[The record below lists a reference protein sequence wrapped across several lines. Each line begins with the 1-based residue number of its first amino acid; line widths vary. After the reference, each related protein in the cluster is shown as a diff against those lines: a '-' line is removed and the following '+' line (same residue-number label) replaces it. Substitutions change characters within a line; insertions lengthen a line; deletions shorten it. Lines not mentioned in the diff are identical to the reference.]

1 MRTILGLMAA
11 CLFGIPASAQ
21 QTLSNDTTNKEKD
34 LPELIISANRTLQNR
49 MSIPQQVAAIPAS
62 KIRFGNFPT
71 MAEVLQNSGTLFVQ
85 KSQQGGGSPVIRGF
99 EASRVLLVIDDVRMN
114 NLIYRAGHLQNVITV
129 DPNILD
135 RVEVLYG
142 PSSTVY
148 GSDALG
154 GVVHLRT
161 RKPEFST
168 DGTLLAKGSGM
179 MRYASANRERTVQAN
194 VNLGKSK
201 FASLTSITYSMFDD
215 LRMGKQA
222 GSLDSVWGKRYYYV
236 ERINGKDSLVINDD
250 PYVQKFS
257 GYDQL
262 DLMQK
267 FSLKTGEHT
276 VHGLNLQY
284 STSTDIPRYDR
295 LTDPNASTTLNSAE
309 WYYGPQDRLLAAY
322 HYDRK
327 LTRGFFDA
335 ARAVLSYQY
344 VVESRHNRGF
354 GGSNRTNRVEY
365 VNVAGYTFGL
375 DRNRGPHQLRLGID
389 GQYSAV
395 NSVANRYNVNTGAL
409 SAQSTRYPDG
419 DNSMNSIAAYVTH
432 TWEVTPKFSVHD
444 GLRFTSLRLES
455 SFEDT
460 SFFPFPVSGV
470 MQENTVLAGN
480 LGVVWRP
487 DLHVKV
493 SLLGTTGFRAPNVD
507 DLAKVF
513 ESTPGEL
520 IIPNADLKPERTTS
534 GELGITLF
542 LGKNVRW
549 ENTGFYTAF
558 ADAIVT
564 DVTKFNG
571 QDSVLYDGTMSRVY
585 SNQNKQEAYIYG
597 FSSAIEIEAARDW
610 HIVGSVNYTYG
621 RVKTDTVEIPLDH
634 IPPLYG
640 RLAVRYQHEKFE
652 AEAST
657 VFNGKK
663 AIDDYNPFGEDNQQ
677 YATADGMPSWY
688 TVNLRT
694 QYRLKSFLTLQL
706 GLDNILDQNYRAFAS
721 GIQAPGRNL
730 IAAVRVNW

>member
-1 MRTILGLMAA
+1 MRNLLWLMAV
-11 CLFGIPASAQ
+11 CLLGKSASAQ
-21 QTLSNDTTNKEKD
+21 QPVSIDTSSKEKD
-34 LPELIISANRTLQNR
+34 LPELIISANRTLQDR
-49 MSIPQQVAAIPAS
+49 MSIPHQVAAIPAAR
-62 KIRFGNFPT
+62 IRFGNFPS

-129 DPNILD
+129 DPNLLD

-168 DGTLLAKGSGM
+168 DGRLLAKGSGL

-194 VNLGKSK
+194 INLGRSN

-215 LRMGKQA
+215 LRMGMQP
-222 GSLDSVWGKRYYYV
+222 GSLDSAWSKRYYYV
-236 ERINGKDSLVINDD
+236 ERIDGKDSLVRNKD

-267 FSLKTGEHT
+267 FSLKSGEHA
-276 VHGLNLQY
+276 VHGLNLQF

-295 LTDPNASTTLNSAE
+295 LTDPGANVTLNSAE
-309 WYYGPQDRLLAAY
+309 WYYGPQDRFLAAY

-327 LTRGFFDA
+327 ITRGFFDA

-344 VVESRHNRGF
+344 VVESRHSRGF
-354 GGSNRTNRVEY
+354 AAANRTNRTEY
-365 VNVAGYTFGL
+365 VNVAAYTFGL
-375 DRNRGPHQLRLGID
+375 DRNRGPHQVRLGVD

-409 SAQSTRYPDG
+409 TEQSTRYPDG
-419 DNSMNSIAAYVTH
+419 DNAMNLIAAYVTH
-432 TWEVTPKFSVHD
+432 TWEVSPCFSVHD
-444 GLRFTSLRLES
+444 GLRLTSLWLES

-470 MQENTVLAGN
+470 TQQNTVLAGN

-487 DLHVKV
+487 DLHLKI

-513 ESTPGEL
+513 ESTPGKL
-520 IIPNADLKPERTTS
+520 IIPNPDLKPERTAS
-534 GELGITLF
+534 GELGFTVF
-542 LGKNVRW
+542 LGKDIRW
-549 ENTGFYTAF
+549 ENVGFYTAF
-558 ADAIVT
+558 TDAIVT
-564 DVTKFNG
+564 DVTQFNG
-571 QDSVLYDGTMSRVY
+571 QDSVLYDGSMSRVY
-585 SNQNKQEAYIYG
+585 SSQNKQEAYLYG
-597 FSSAIEIEAARDW
+597 FSSAVEVEVGRDW

-621 RVKTDTVEIPLDH
+621 RVKTDTVDIPLDH

-640 RLAVRYQHEKFE
+640 RFAVRYQRDRFE

-663 AIDDYNPFGEDNQQ
+663 DIDDYNPFGEDNQQ
-677 YATADGMPSWY
+677 YATSIGMPSWY
-688 TVNLRT
+688 TLNLRA
-694 QYRLKSFLTLQL
+694 QYSLKSYLTLQL
-706 GLDNILDQNYRAFAS
+706 GLDNLMDQNYRTFAS

-730 IAAVRVNW
+730 IAAVRVKW